1 MHYMIIC
8 EATLFFLVEITP
20 NKQTI
25 VFLLG
30 SVLREHNVGANY
42 IYSIPHN
49 GPQAKSLYATADFS
63 VSLQV

>member
-1 MHYMIIC
+1 MWSNIGVIS
-8 EATLFFLVEITP
+8 TKK